1 MRAGTF
7 FRRFTAADGRE
18 VTLRAPRWSDLD
30 DMLQFIN
37 SLVEE
42 GAEISADEKTTRER
56 EVDWLARKL
65 SDLEKDRAIIVVA
78 EADERFVGQVE
89 VNPKFGRSNHVG
101 VLGISILGGYR
112 DVGIGTELMREAER
126 QAPRLGLRIITLEVI
141 ATNDRARHVYEKVGY
156 RAVGRIPKA
165 HAIGDGYADAIMM
178 VKELAT
184 PVGPAQPAQ
193 G

>member
-1 MRAGTF
+1 MRAGTL

-30 DMLQFIN
+30 DMLHFIN

-42 GAEISADEKTTRER
+42 GAEIAVDEKTTRER

-78 EADERFVGQVE
+78 EAGDRFVGQVE
-89 VNPKFGRSNHVG
+89 VNPKFGRSSHVG
-101 VLGISILGGYR
+101 VLGISILR
-112 DVGIGTELMREAER
+112 DCRDLGIGTELMREAER

-141 ATNDRARHVYEKVGY
+141 ATNERARHVYEKVGY
-156 RAVGRIPKA
+156 RAAGRIPKA
-165 HAIGDGYADAIMM
+165 HAVGDGYADAIMM
-178 VKELAT
+178 AKEIEPSVRPA
-184 PVGPAQPAQ
+184 PPAQR
-193 G
+193 